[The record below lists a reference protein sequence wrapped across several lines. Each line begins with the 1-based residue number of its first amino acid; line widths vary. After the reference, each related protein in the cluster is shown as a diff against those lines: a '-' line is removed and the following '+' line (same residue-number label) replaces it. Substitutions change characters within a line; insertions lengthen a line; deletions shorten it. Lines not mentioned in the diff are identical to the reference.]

1 MKGVICAGGS
11 GSRLSP
17 LTEVTNKHLL
27 AVYDKPMI
35 FYPLLTL
42 LESGV
47 KDIMI
52 VSSHEHTGAFLKL
65 LGSGER
71 FGANF
76 SFKVQESSGGIAQAL
91 GMCKGHI
98 GADDVA
104 VILGDNI
111 YEDSFADA
119 VTNFSGGATLFLK
132 RVTDANRFGV
142 AELGVDNKIVGIEE
156 KPLTPK
162 SDFAVTGFYLYD
174 SSVFDVIENQNFS
187 KRNELEITDVNNHYV
202 TIGKCNAHVLDG
214 DWTDAGTFESLYKAN
229 TLAREISLNNFNR
242 QYTYE
247 KGSLRRVSGVRSDIT
262 V

>member
-42 LESGV
+42 LESGI

-76 SFKVQESSGGIAQAL
+76 SFKVQEASGGIAQAL
-91 GMCKGHI
+91 GMCKGHVE
-98 GADDVA
+98 GDNVA

-111 YEDSFADA
+111 YEDSFLTP
-119 VTNFSGGATLFLK
+119 VTNFKEGATLFLK
-132 RVTDANRFGV
+132 QVPDANRFGV
-142 AELGVDNKIVGIEE
+142 AELDSNKIIGIEE
-156 KPLTPK
+156 KPLRPK
-162 SDFAVTGFYLYD
+162 SDYAVTGFYIYD
-174 SSVFDVIENQNFS
+174 SNVFDVIEGLNFS
-187 KRNELEITDVNNHYV
+187 NRNELEITDVNNHYV
-202 TIGKCNAHVLDG
+202 RLGNCDAHILEG
-214 DWTDAGTFESLYKAN
+214 EWTDAGTFESLYKAN

-242 QYTYE
+242 QYKYE
-247 KGSLRRVSGVRSDIT
+247 KGSLRRVTSVRSDIT